1 MEQLAREWSA
11 GGVTVLMAGHAV
23 PGVRTLPVLTA
34 PAAIAPVLFA
44 QSFYRWAAILSV
56 ARGFD
61 PDHPPHLQKVT
72 ETYLMLQALI
82 NGRIAAKGRMLDRHA
97 VLMEDGWILDIVG
110 DEDPRLREAARHDLD
125 EALLLPGFIDTQ
137 VNGGGGALF
146 NDDPTPETIR
156 RIGAAHRQF
165 GTTGFLPTLISDD
178 LSVIGRAIEAVDRAV
193 REGVPG
199 LLGIHLEGPFLSP
212 ARKGVHNAEKFR
224 RIDAEAFALLTS
236 LKSAKTLV
244 TLAPEMTTP
253 EMIGNLT
260 DAGVIVAAGH
270 TNATYDEI
278 VAARR
283 HGLTGFTHLF
293 NAMSPLTGREPGV
306 VGAALSDPDSYCGII
321 VDGRHV
327 HPQTLKLALRCK
339 PHDRFMLVTD
349 AWSNV
354 GTTLTSFRL
363 QGAIIHIRDGVCV
376 DENGILAGS
385 AMDMSRAVRNAIDYL
400 GVDLAEALTMASAA
414 PAAFLGLGRE
424 YGEIAKGFRA
434 NFVAADDTLK
444 VRETWIDGV
453 STTGSDG

>member
-1 MEQLAREWSA
+1 
-11 GGVTVLMAGHAV
+11 
-23 PGVRTLPVLTA
+23 
-34 PAAIAPVLFA
+34 
-44 QSFYRWAAILSV
+44 
-56 ARGFD
+56 
-61 PDHPPHLQKVT
+61 
-72 ETYLMLQALI
+72 MLQALI
-82 NGRIAAKGRMLDRHA
+82 NGRIAARGRVLDRHA
-97 VLMEDGWILDIVG
+97 VLVEDGWIADIVR
-110 DEDPRLREAARHDLD
+110 DDDPRLRAAVCHDLD
-125 EALLLPGFIDTQ
+125 GSLLLPGFIDTQ
-137 VNGGGGALF
+137 VNGGGGVLF

-178 LSVIGRAIEAVDRAV
+178 LSVMSRAIEAVDRAM

-224 RIDAEAFALLTS
+224 RIDAEAFELLTS

-253 EMIGNLT
+253 EMIGKLT

-270 TNATYDEI
+270 TNATYEDI
-278 VAARR
+278 IQAYR

-306 VGAALSDPDSYCGII
+306 VGAALSNPDSYCGII

-327 HPQTLKLALRCK
+327 HPQVLKLALRCK

-354 GTTLTSFRL
+354 GTTLTSFQL
-363 QGAIIHIRDGVCV
+363 QGATIHIRDGACF
-376 DENGILAGS
+376 DENGTLAGS
-385 AMDMSRAVRNAIDYL
+385 AMDMSRAVRNAMDYL
-400 GVDLAEALTMASAA
+400 EVSLHGALTMASAA
-414 PAAFLGLGRE
+414 PAAFLGLDRE

-434 NFVAADDTLK
+434 SFVAADDALA

-453 STTGSDG
+453 RATGPGG